1 MKMKLFEKE
10 KVKTIEIKAMNG
22 DRQDI
27 VINNKPFTFSIYLS
41 PNDVIEKLSNVFEF
55 SYQDIKDV
63 ESMW

>member
-1 MKMKLFEKE
+1 MKTKLFEKE

-41 PNDVIEKLSNVFEF
+41 ITK
-55 SYQDIKDV
+55 
-63 ESMW
+63 